1 MSSNV
6 LQPNPPHNTKIIS
19 PLSAQTALLQPPKKN
34 HIFINVSKDH
44 FSRFMWAFLGLSW
57 SDFHRENRKQELSL
71 SLPPLL
77 FLLLY
82 LSLSLSLSLSLY
94 LPYPSFIIVSSP
106 AFFSLSSSLI
116 SSPSVQRFINLGLW
130 VVVLLCDLMSKKMK
144 RMVME
149 SSPHAVYEDAKS
161 RFKHQSLLQDFHEL
175 QKVISLCG
183 FGRSGYSFEFPLWGS
198 LDFPDISCLL
208 PTLVWLLR
216 KPRKRK
222 RKFWILCS
230 TRFCFLKLKNL
241 V

>member
-116 SSPSVQRFINLGLW
+116 SSPSV
-130 VVVLLCDLMSKKMK
+130 
-144 RMVME
+144 
-149 SSPHAVYEDAKS
+149 
-161 RFKHQSLLQDFHEL
+161 
-175 QKVISLCG
+175 
-183 FGRSGYSFEFPLWGS
+183 
-198 LDFPDISCLL
+198 
-208 PTLVWLLR
+208 
-216 KPRKRK
+216 
-222 RKFWILCS
+222 
-230 TRFCFLKLKNL
+230 
-241 V
+241 